1 MTEATHD
8 RMTDEH
14 FDPAGARFGMWLFI
28 FSEIL
33 LFGGLFILYTCYAWD
48 YNSQFLKGSHALSRT
63 IGTVNTLILLSS
75 SLTVALS
82 IAAIQ
87 KGRRTGALI
96 LLIFTLLFGAAF
108 LLNKGFEW
116 RHKFETGMYPNSK
129 TLLKQDKGE
138 VMFYNLYF
146 TMTGLH
152 ALHVI
157 VGMGLLTVSA
167 WFVWRGMIHEKRYV
181 LLENSGLYWHLVDVI
196 WIFLYPLFYLIT

>member
-1 MTEATHD
+1 MTEANHE
-8 RMTDEH
+8 RMNDEH

-48 YNSQFLKGSHALSRT
+48 YNPQFLKGSHALSRT
-63 IGTVNTLILLSS
+63 IGTVNTLILLTS
-75 SLTVALS
+75 SLAVALS

-87 KGRRTGALI
+87 KGRRITALI
-96 LLIFTLLFGAAF
+96 LLLITLLFGAAF
-108 LLNKGFEW
+108 LVNKGFEW
-116 RHKFETGMYPNSK
+116 RHKFETGMYPSSK
-129 TLLKQDKGE
+129 ILLKQDKGE
-138 VMFYNLYF
+138 VMYYNLYF

-152 ALHVI
+152 ALHVV
-157 VGMGLLTVSA
+157 VGMGLLIVSA
-167 WFVWRGMIHEKRYV
+167 WLVWRKMIHERRYV